1 MAKVVKG
8 NNINSKKTGSRTR
21 RPGGSEDQ
29 TEITILSADR
39 RAFLIE
45 GIQKIKAAVAG
56 QPLRTKVTDPDVRR
70 QVLELY
76 RDALILMKEPQNS
89 QYIPDLLY
97 YFELVMWLGG
107 KEAGISEGQIENEM
121 PSNLDGF
128 REATE
133 RIEEIMSY
141 LEEGT
146 LEHLGDLKEANLVTM
161 ASLIYQVAR
170 ETVSKNTFQQVEG
183 IPWPT
188 ALFQKGNSHGEIQL
202 RPISMDDLDQ
212 LMLPPEKVEEF
223 AVRMWEQREELSDLD
238 ADVLDVLSHIWL
250 EQVTSPKDWA
260 YADVDKLASL
270 RGIQKQKK
278 SDGKEGAYP
287 KGTRVALLKA
297 LTHIQNLWLNVGQME
312 VYEGDNYDGRKRK
325 TIKRDVQSRAF
336 MISDRVGQLRIDGF
350 MDVHSFRFQP
360 GALFGAYLYGP
371 GRQTALLSAKAIQYD
386 PYRQKWEKRLARY
399 LSWQWR
405 VQARRSDYL
414 RPYRVVTL
422 LEAIGGEFFANRP
435 TRTRERLE
443 KALDLLQADEVIA
456 DWYYDRWDEKD
467 AEMASW
473 FEVWKK
479 ATILI
484 KPPEGIINL
493 YKSIERPQ
501 QTVLGL
507 EGPVI
512 SQAGRGLKARGADN
526 VSIAELI
533 KNRRKKL
540 GLSQLSVANI
550 LEVNQGYLSRVE
562 RGQYKPSQDIMDRIL
577 HWLNETG
584 DVSGA
589 ES

>member
-1 MAKVVKG
+1 MARVVRNKNIDSEKFGGHLRKV
-8 NNINSKKTGSRTR
+8 N
-21 RPGGSEDQ
+21 GGRESA
-29 TEITILSADR
+29 EITVLSAER
-39 RAFLIE
+39 RAFLME
-45 GIQKIKAAVAG
+45 GIQRIKAAVDD
-56 QPLRTKVTDPDVRR
+56 QPLKIKVTDPEIRK
-70 QVLELY
+70 QVIELY
-76 RDALILMKEPQNS
+76 RDALILMKEPQNTN
-89 QYIPDLLY
+89 YIPDLIY
-97 YFELVMWLGG
+97 FFELVMWLGG
-107 KEAGISEGQIENEM
+107 KEAGIPEDQIEREM
-121 PSNLDGF
+121 PRSLDGF

-133 RIEEIMSY
+133 RIEEIISY

-146 LEHLGDLKEANLVTM
+146 LEQLDGLGDANLVTM

-170 ETVSKNTFQQVEG
+170 ETVSKNTFEQIEG
-183 IPWPT
+183 VPWPT
-188 ALFQKGNSHGEIQL
+188 ARFQKGNSHGQIQL

-212 LMLPPEKVEEF
+212 LLLPPEKIEEF
-223 AVRMWEQREELSDLD
+223 AARMWEQREELSDLD
-238 ADVLDVLSHIWL
+238 ADVLDVLCHVWL
-250 EQVTSPKDWA
+250 EQVGSPKDWA

-278 SDGKEGAYP
+278 ENGKEGAYP
-287 KGTRVALLKA
+287 KGARVALLKA

-414 RPYRVVTL
+414 RPYRVATL
-422 LEAIGGEFFANRP
+422 LEAIGGDYFINRP

-493 YKSIERPQ
+493 YKSIEKPPEA
-501 QTVLGL
+501 VLGL
-507 EGPVI
+507 EGPGGKN
-512 SQAGRGLKARGADN
+512 GRTFKGNGSDVPVADL
-526 VSIAELI
+526 V

-540 GLSQLSVANI
+540 GLSQLAVANI
-550 LEVNQGYLSRVE
+550 LEVNQGYFSRLE
-562 RGQYKPSQDIMDRIL
+562 RGHVKPSQEIVDRIWR
-577 HWLNETG
+577 WLADSEETPSAEAG
-584 DVSGA
+584 D
-589 ES
+589 